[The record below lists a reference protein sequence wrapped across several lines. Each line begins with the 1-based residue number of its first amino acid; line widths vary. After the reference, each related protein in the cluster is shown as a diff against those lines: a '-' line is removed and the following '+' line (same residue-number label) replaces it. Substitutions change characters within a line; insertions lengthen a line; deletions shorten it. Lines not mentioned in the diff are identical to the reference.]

1 MFRPLGAPIG
11 GRPINLFTN
20 LIYPHL
26 DYEDYINFRQVFLP
40 TVTLN
45 PHVFPRDL
53 TTIVVIRRYPLTP
66 TSKRRGSRPKPAA
79 SHWTMVFDLSL
90 LHLELLL

>member
-1 MFRPLGAPIG
+1 MFSPLGAPIG

-20 LIYPHL
+20 LIYPPL
-26 DYEDYINFRQVFLP
+26 ACEDYINFRQAFLP
-40 TVTLN
+40 IVTSN
-45 PHVFPRDL
+45 PHVSHETV

-79 SHWTMVFDLSL
+79 SHWTMVIDLSL